1 MKFYFYEDS
10 QEILLRSHLNNE
22 TFFTLSETD
31 LDADF
36 LFVGVAGGNRFINL
50 LRTKG
55 ELKYKK
61 IVYYNFT
68 EPISFGNAKDFIK
81 RTKEL
86 GVDSKNIL
94 FHSTNHF
101 LDQFNCLHKG
111 LSITDHIVKSRLYG
125 FIPMEL
131 RFLKFSF
138 INNSIRKPRALVL
151 ENILNRDLFLNQC
164 YITAN
169 GDFHYGDKHIKTL
182 NKLSEY
188 NDILKSPDAGD
199 VYQSISYESELTFQS
214 VFKNSFFGFTID
226 TFAEFGLDNKGYS
239 SHLTE
244 KTLRNFAFKIPF
256 LLLISS
262 EEQIQIIEDLG
273 FKSYNSLF
281 DFKIDV
287 NDIDK
292 TINDYS
298 DVIEKFSKMTI
309 GEVRKLCSS
318 KEISDII
325 EHNYNT
331 MNYYTNLN
339 IENIYRY
346 ILNNSYENKNDLIL
360 QMEEPIGD
368 INLNILTTN
377 I

>member
-360 QMEEPIGD
+360 QMEEPIGE

>member
-182 NKLSEY
+182 NKLCEY

-318 KEISDII
+318 KEITDII

-360 QMEEPIGD
+360 QMEEPIGE